1 MSKFNVT
8 RLLIFLFENMAKV
21 RNFLHTFCWL
31 IKSAVFCI
39 FHFIPRMFCSFTQHC
54 YCCLYIFTFS
64 GLRSCWSECLGSACS
79 TTLGGKGCEQIIHL
93 GWDCNFP
100 SIWPQTPDP
109 KTINTFLAANLPRMT
124 VDSISNLQL
133 IFEVQGSRRY
143 SGLGMGRRAL
153 ENFKRE
159 ISTSNFMSWVL
170 KNIPPNISNC
180 YSYCNRFVTWAVWQI
195 VCAILFLDK

>member
-1 MSKFNVT
+1 MASFHAKFALLIFNTCHCPPAKQQLQATSFFSMSKFNVT

-79 TTLGGKGCEQIIHL
+79 TTLGGKRCEQIIHL
-93 GWDCNFP
+93 SWDCNFQ
-100 SIWPQTPDP
+100 SIWPQTPKQSTP
-109 KTINTFLAANLPRMT
+109 FWLPT
-124 VDSISNLQL
+124 CQ
-133 IFEVQGSRRY
+133 E
-143 SGLGMGRRAL
+143 
-153 ENFKRE
+153 
-159 ISTSNFMSWVL
+159 
-170 KNIPPNISNC
+170 
-180 YSYCNRFVTWAVWQI
+180 WQ
-195 VCAILFLDK
+195 